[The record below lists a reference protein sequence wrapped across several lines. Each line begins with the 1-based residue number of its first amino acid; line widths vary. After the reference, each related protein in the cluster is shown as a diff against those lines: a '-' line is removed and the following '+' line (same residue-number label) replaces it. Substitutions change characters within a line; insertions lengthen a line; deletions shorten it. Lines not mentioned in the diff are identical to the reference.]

1 MLNRQRT
8 QRVVLRLFLVG
19 LSISSCGQVSQGFA
33 REAGLP
39 ALERVGEEGF
49 QLLREWYAY
58 DKTIPLEARI
68 VEKKEVAGVE
78 REKIVL
84 RTTQGFLAP
93 GYLQLPT
100 VGEGPYPCVLLLHGW
115 SGSKES
121 WYEDDNYISGGNIRK
136 GLLEQGFAVFAL
148 DAHCHGDRIA
158 ENDYA
163 VVNHYADESQPVG
176 SRRKGYF
183 TQQEIYLQTVVDY
196 RRVLDYLET
205 RSEIDAQRFG
215 LVGYSMGCTQSF
227 LLTGVEERIK
237 VTVACATPADA
248 KRLSLIAP
256 QNYVR
261 GIGQLRHAD
270 RLSDQHAG
278 LWRGRIP
285 LRRFPAHR
293 RANEYRG
300 GGRHG
305 PGPTDSLAVRMKPTW
320 KDFSAKYSRPIHC
333 AI

>member
-215 LVGYSMGCTQSF
+215 LVGYSMGGTQSF

-261 GIGQLRHAD
+261 GIGQRPFFMVMGSNDSMCPVPRAEQLFELIESTTKQLKFYGGSHKLTPDFVPHAVEWVVEHLR
-270 RLSDQHAG
+270 
-278 LWRGRIP
+278 
-285 LRRFPAHR
+285 
-293 RANEYRG
+293 
-300 GGRHG
+300 
-305 PGPTDSLAVRMKPTW
+305 
-320 KDFSAKYSRPIHC
+320 
-333 AI
+333 